1 LLELNDLNS
10 DKIEHDISVYRNSVV
25 EYEINRGDHL
35 ESRYKILTTPFT
47 KALFYNIKNPI
58 IIDANYKNWNRI
70 DGNSVFSK
78 ISNWKT
84 GVDPDLKDK
93 IGSLYYETADGL
105 ERKRTIKTRDI
116 EDAFRDTKYDGVII
130 ENVRDYGGPS

>member
-1 LLELNDLNS
+1 LELNDLDS
-10 DKIEHDISVYRNSVV
+10 DKIEHNISVYRNSIV

-35 ESRYKILTTPFT
+35 ESRYEILTTPFT

-58 IIDANYKNWNRI
+58 IIDAKYKRWNNI
-70 DGNSVFSK
+70 SGDDVFEK

-84 GVDPDLKDK
+84 GVDPELKDK
-93 IGSLYYETADGL
+93 IGSLYFETADGL
-105 ERKRTIKTRDI
+105 ERKWTVKTRDI